1 MEIQYLI
8 DERASIKID
17 SGMPVEL
24 AELQARA
31 EVLGKR
37 IPPFTEEE
45 RNPEEPAKRGPY
57 L

>member
-1 MEIQYLI
+1 METQYLI
-8 DERASIKID
+8 DERTSIKID
-17 SGMPVEL
+17 SGMLVEQ

-57 L
+57 